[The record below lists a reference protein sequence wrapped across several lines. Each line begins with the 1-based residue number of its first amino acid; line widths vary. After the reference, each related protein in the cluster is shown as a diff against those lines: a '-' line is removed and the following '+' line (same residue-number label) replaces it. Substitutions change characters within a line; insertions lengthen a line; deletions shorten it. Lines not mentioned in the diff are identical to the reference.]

1 MPAAWVAPAST
12 KPAAPPATPET
23 VWPLVSAGCCAKEI
37 AEWFGICSPVLFGRF
52 GWRSVGTWWKGMNFD
67 EIKKLWRR
75 CNHFIGPAYD
85 LLPSEDKPC
94 MEVYGPIF
102 HNGSE
107 VKSVYVN
114 KAGEL
119 QDGPA
124 QNHVEWGKWLSR
136 NEWMYR
142 PYIGTSRGWDCGGE
156 LFGYGL

>member
-1 MPAAWVAPAST
+1 
-12 KPAAPPATPET
+12 
-23 VWPLVSAGCCAKEI
+23 
-37 AEWFGICSPVLFGRF
+37 
-52 GWRSVGTWWKGMNFD
+52 MNFD

-124 QNHVEWGKWLSR
+124 QNHVELGKWLSR

-142 PYIGTSRGWDCGGE
+142 PYIGTSQGAGIAAVNYSDMVSLNFTMLDWLLWLNDLAASINRYIDVNRVAEDHEAKVCMQWWRGFVFFDPE
-156 LFGYGL
+156 KL